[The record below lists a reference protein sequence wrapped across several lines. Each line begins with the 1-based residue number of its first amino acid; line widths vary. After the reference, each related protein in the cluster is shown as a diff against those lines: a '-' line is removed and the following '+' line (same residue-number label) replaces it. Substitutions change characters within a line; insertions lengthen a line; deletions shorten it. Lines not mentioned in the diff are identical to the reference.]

1 MRRLVADALDRTRD
15 LWPDIRRA
23 YGWVHGAAR
32 ILNNAAGLDAAAV
45 ARRFAGLVAAI
56 GRHRAKAGALAG
68 AVDHFLKVTRS
79 YRPGLFHGYAVADLP
94 RTNNELEQLFGSYR
108 RHERRATGRKANGSA
123 TVLRGPVRLARRSGH
138 PAAPPG
144 RRRSGRRRSA
154 ALARGARQPR
164 APSARPRAAG
174 AVPPRSRCLPQPA
187 RTAPPPA
194 SFAGLVFLYAAC
206 SSGLAALACRGLG
219 TCALWPSFLR

>member
-1 MRRLVADALDRTRD
+1 MTRLLRRLRRLVADALDRTRD

-23 YGWVHGAAR
+23 YAWVHGAAR

-45 ARRFAGLVAAI
+45 ARRLAGLVAAV

-94 RTNNELEQLFGSYR
+94 RTNNGLEQLFGSYR

-123 TVLRGPVRLARRSGH
+123 AVLRGPVRLLAGLATRLRRRDAGDLAGADRARWREVRASLERRRH
-138 PAAPPG
+138 ARVLRARFRRDPAAYLS
-144 RRRSGRRRSA
+144 R
-154 ALARGARQPR
+154 LEQLLRQP
-164 APSARPRAAG
+164 A
-174 AVPPRSRCLPQPA
+174 LP
-187 RTAPPPA
+187 T
-194 SFAGLVFLYAAC
+194 
-206 SSGLAALACRGLG
+206 
-219 TCALWPSFLR
+219 

>member
-1 MRRLVADALDRTRD
+1 M
-15 LWPDIRRA
+15 
-23 YGWVHGAAR
+23 HGAAR
-32 ILNNAAGLDAAAV
+32 ILNNVAGLDAAAV

-94 RTNNELEQLFGSYR
+94 RTNNGLEQLFGSYR
-108 RHERRATGRKANGSA
+108 RHERRATGRKANSSA
-123 TVLRGPVRLARRSGH
+123 TVLRGPVRPSPVCH

-174 AVPPRSRCLPQPA
+174 AVPSRSRCLPQPA

-194 SFAGLVFLYAAC
+194 SFAGLVFFPFTKCHISSICTTSLDGSPAGSGAA
-206 SSGLAALACRGLG
+206 SPAARSHL
-219 TCALWPSFLR
+219 